1 MENSINKIIL
11 RGNVGSSRILNLAQ
25 GSVIRF
31 SLATN
36 EIFKDRNGNVTQETQ
51 WHNVVAWSKKG
62 MPDFNLIDKGATVEV
77 EGRMRYVKYTNADG
91 IEKILPE
98 VMATTLLIKVKE

>member
-11 RGNVGSSRILNLAQ
+11 KGNVGSSRILNIAQ

-36 EIFKDRNGNVTQETQ
+36 EIFRDRNGNVTQETQ
-51 WHNVVAWSKKG
+51 WHNVVAWSKK
-62 MPDFNLIDKGATVEV
+62 EC
-77 EGRMRYVKYTNADG
+77 R
-91 IEKILPE
+91 
-98 VMATTLLIKVKE
+98 TLTL

>member
-11 RGNVGSSRILNLAQ
+11 RGYVGSSRILNLAQ

-62 MPDFNLIDKGATVEV
+62 MPDFNLIDKGAIVEV